1 MASNSLNT
9 NQEQLSKSS
18 RDGYESAA
26 LNETRTRVLTVL
38 PDFPFPATTGLHLR
52 NLSNLELVHRLGC
65 YSALLYFTT
74 EEREP
79 PPVESTPLAR
89 ICDEV
94 RHGGRRFPHANF
106 STASLV
112 LHKADFLL
120 RGGLGWAGKRYP
132 FSMSYDRICAEKI
145 ILAEAR
151 RVKADFVVLPS
162 MLMHYTTGLRQQGF
176 QVIIDAADVLTN
188 LSASFMRDL
197 DGRAGRLG
205 LYANYLACRS
215 QERIFLKESSELW
228 ATSAVEA
235 AEFRR
240 IAGNIRVLV
249 VPNSLDEKAIQP
261 APAGN
266 DPIVGFIGTYSYAP
280 NLHAALFLAEQVFPQ
295 VLRELPDAVLRIA
308 GANMPDSAITKLL
321 GLPQVEILGQVADS
335 GRFMEECAVLA
346 LPVSLRGGVPLKLV
360 EAMARGK
367 AIVASPEL
375 IGGLNFTDGE
385 AVLIRSKPEDFASAI
400 VALLRDLLL
409 RERLGSNARAIFVR
423 DFSMSSAE
431 AMLRRDSVLMERRLS
446 TLQSETTVP
455 Q

>member
-1 MASNSLNT
+1 
-9 NQEQLSKSS
+9 
-18 RDGYESAA
+18 
-26 LNETRTRVLTVL
+26 
-38 PDFPFPATTGLHLR
+38 
-52 NLSNLELVHRLGC
+52 
-65 YSALLYFTT
+65 
-74 EEREP
+74 
-79 PPVESTPLAR
+79 
-89 ICDEV
+89 
-94 RHGGRRFPHANF
+94 
-106 STASLV
+106 
-112 LHKADFLL
+112 
-120 RGGLGWAGKRYP
+120 
-132 FSMSYDRICAEKI
+132 
-145 ILAEAR
+145 
-151 RVKADFVVLPS
+151 
-162 MLMHYTTGLRQQGF
+162 
-176 QVIIDAADVLTN
+176 
-188 LSASFMRDL
+188 
-197 DGRAGRLG
+197 
-205 LYANYLACRS
+205 
-215 QERIFLKESSELW
+215 LW
-228 ATSAVEA
+228 TTSAVEA
-235 AEFRR
+235 EEFRR

-308 GANMPDSAITKLL
+308 GANMPDSAITKLR

-375 IGGLNFTDGE
+375 IGGLDFTDGE

>member
-1 MASNSLNT
+1 MNR
-9 NQEQLSKSS
+9 NQEQLPRSS
-18 RDGYESAA
+18 EGGRASAP
-26 LNETRTRVLTVL
+26 LSGTRTRVLTVL

-65 YSALLYFTT
+65 CSALLYFTT

-79 PPVESTPLAR
+79 PAIDTTPVAR

-132 FSMSYDRICAEKI
+132 FSMSYDRIGAEKI

-151 RVKADFVVLPS
+151 GVKADFVVLPS
-162 MLMHYTTGLRQQGF
+162 MFMHYTTKLRQQGF

-188 LSASFMRDL
+188 LSASFMENL
-197 DGRAGRLG
+197 EGRGGRLG
-205 LYANYLACRS
+205 LYASYLACRS
-215 QERIFLKESSELW
+215 QERIFLRECSELW
-228 ATSAVEA
+228 TTSAVEA
-235 AEFRR
+235 EEFRR

-249 VPNSLDEKAIQP
+249 VPNSLDETAVQP
-261 APAGN
+261 ASAN
-266 DPIVGFIGTYSYAP
+266 NEPIVGFIGTYSYAP

-308 GANMPDSAITKLL
+308 GANMPDSAITRLQ
-321 GLPQVEILGQVADS
+321 GLPHVEILGQVADS
-335 GRFMEECAVLA
+335 GQFMDECAVLA
-346 LPVSLRGGVPLKLV
+346 LPVFLRGGVPLKLV

-375 IGGLNFTDGE
+375 IGGLDFTDGE
-385 AVLIRSKPEDFASAI
+385 TVLMRTKPEDFASAI
-400 VALLRDLLL
+400 VTLLRNLSL
-409 RERLGSNARAIFVR
+409 RERLGSNARATFVR

-431 AMLRRDSVLMERRLS
+431 AILRRDSVLMERCLS

>member
-1 MASNSLNT
+1 LNT

-446 TLQSETTVP
+446 TLQSEATVP

>member
-1 MASNSLNT
+1 V
-9 NQEQLSKSS
+9 
-18 RDGYESAA
+18 SAA
-26 LNETRTRVLTVL
+26 LNGTRTRVLTVL

-65 YSALLYFTT
+65 CSALLYFTT

-79 PPVESTPLAR
+79 PAIDTTPVAR

-132 FSMSYDRICAEKI
+132 FSMSYDRIGAAEI
-145 ILAEAR
+145 ILAEAQ

-162 MLMHYTTGLRQQGF
+162 MLMHYTTKLRQQGF

-188 LSASFMRDL
+188 LSASFMENL
-197 DGRAGRLG
+197 EGRGGRLG

-215 QERIFLKESSELW
+215 QERIFLRQSSELW
-228 ATSAVEA
+228 TTSAVEA

-240 IAGNIRVLV
+240 IVGGIRVLV

-261 APAGN
+261 APAN
-266 DPIVGFIGTYSYAP
+266 DDPIVGFIGTYSYAP
-280 NLHAALFLAEQVFPQ
+280 NLNAALFLAEQVFPQ
-295 VLRELPDAVLRIA
+295 VLGELPDAVLRIA

-335 GRFMEECAVLA
+335 GRFMDECAVLA

-409 RERLGSNARAIFVR
+409 RERLGSNARATFVR